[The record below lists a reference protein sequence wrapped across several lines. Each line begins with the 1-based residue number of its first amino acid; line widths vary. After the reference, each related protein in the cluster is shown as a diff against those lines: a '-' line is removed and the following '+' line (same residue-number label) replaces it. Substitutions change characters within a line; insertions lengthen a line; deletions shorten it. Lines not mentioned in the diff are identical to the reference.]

1 MPIRAVGVAVRH
13 GWPRDSV
20 GTVVFGSIFAWWRS
34 FLMQPFEMGDQ
45 LRLTGPTAQ
54 VETEHLIG
62 AFGRRA
68 PDPQADQQAGD
79 QGHIDLH
86 PHTIGR
92 LTQQV
97 SAAQHTFDPPKKTAP
112 RPTDTYT

>member
-1 MPIRAVGVAVRH
+1 MVAIEHGCTTSSHPDPPGYAPSSDSLPIVS
-13 GWPRDSV
+13 PCRD
-20 GTVVFGSIFAWWRS
+20 GAIVFGSIFAWWRS

-45 LRLTGPTAQ
+45 LRLTSPTAK

-97 SAAQHTFDPPKKTAP
+97 SAA
-112 RPTDTYT
+112 

>member
-1 MPIRAVGVAVRH
+1 
-13 GWPRDSV
+13 
-20 GTVVFGSIFAWWRS
+20 
-34 FLMQPFEMGDQ
+34 MQPFEMGDQ
-45 LRLTGPTAQ
+45 LRLTGPPAE

-79 QGHIDLH
+79 QGHRDLH
-86 PHTIGR
+86 PYTIGR

-97 SAAQHTFDPPKKTAP
+97 ATAQHPLHPPEKQLDVIVNWLRVFGNAEASRMGP
-112 RPTDTYT
+112 GVWP